1 MTWMA
6 SLPPAGTPSAETD
19 QILSFTLTRE
29 RQTTLLNIDRQHR
42 PSRRQQLITVC
53 NAAAIGPNTE
63 LAAAPL
69 GLNQCSP
76 LLTHQQ
82 NTGQGETRCRVE
94 DGIVCLD
101 LNAL

>member
-42 PSRRQQLITVC
+42 PAWRQHLITVC
-53 NAAAIGPNTE
+53 NATAIGPNTE
-63 LAAAPL
+63 LTTAPL
-69 GLNQCSP
+69 GLDQCSSLQTYP
-76 LLTHQQ
+76 Q
-82 NTGQGETRCRVE
+82 NSGQGETRCRVE

-101 LNAL
+101 LNPL

>member
-1 MTWMA
+1 MA

-29 RQTTLLNIDRQHR
+29 SQTTLLNIDRQHR

-53 NAAAIGPNTE
+53 NAAAISPNTE
-63 LAAAPL
+63 LATAPL

-82 NTGQGETRCRVE
+82 NSGQGETRCRVE
-94 DGIVCLD
+94 HGIVCLD
-101 LNAL
+101 LNPL